1 MTRENAAA
9 RFAGANDFVAV
20 ALKDTG
26 AAGGDGMAIAW
37 EGTRK
42 TVPEEKALFS
52 EGAIAVWE
60 AVRGRLEGRPI
71 PIKVRWCLF
80 ARACLFPPAPPL
92 PACSPSSLVLLLA
105 DAAAST
111 AQRGL
116 SVPPGATSR
125 GRRLSHQGPGRWT
138 RGRDAATLPEGNAML
153 ERRGTACRQWRFPGT
168 ALLPKNKTWSCLVAQ
183 WCCLWRQK

>member
-26 AAGGDGMAIAW
+26 AARGDGMAIAW

-92 PACSPSSLVLLLA
+92 PA
-105 DAAAST
+105 
-111 AQRGL
+111 R
-116 SVPPGATSR
+116 
-125 GRRLSHQGPGRWT
+125 
-138 RGRDAATLPEGNAML
+138 
-153 ERRGTACRQWRFPGT
+153 
-168 ALLPKNKTWSCLVAQ
+168 
-183 WCCLWRQK
+183 